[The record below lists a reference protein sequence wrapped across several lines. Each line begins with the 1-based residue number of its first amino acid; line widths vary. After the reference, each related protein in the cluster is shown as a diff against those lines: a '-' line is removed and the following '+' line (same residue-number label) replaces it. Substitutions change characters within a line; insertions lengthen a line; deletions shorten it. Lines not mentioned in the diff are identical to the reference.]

1 MRLISKYKN
10 FIFLNKIL
18 TPCPIKILT
27 FHRTKWKKTQKILN
41 YALKS
46 PFLARFPKL
55 NDAFFKK
62 KSIKNST
69 LVCGTRFSRKAL
81 LFKSK
86 TNSSRN
92 FRIKKSYFSN
102 NLVLQIFFKRWFK
115 LSRKY
120 SEKLRLKRVTS
131 QIFDNSIK
139 NLFFKKELKN
149 NRSKFFKKQFCKL
162 FIKPLFKIN
171 VLLTKLFFFTSVYE
185 ANKVIQNK
193 KILLNEKLIT
203 QPNIFLKKGDLISFS
218 LCSKRSF
225 NKLISILN
233 SSVFFSFFYNFVE
246 IDHYSKTIIIL
257 KDYDSLSNEDI
268 NLIYKRYLN
277 LKYFTDYFT

>member
-10 FIFLNKIL
+10 FISLSKIL
-18 TPCPIKILT
+18 TPCPTKILT
-27 FHRTKWKKTQKILN
+27 FHRTKWKRTQKILK

-46 PFLARFPKL
+46 TFLARLFKL

-62 KSIKNST
+62 KSIKESILLKSIRSSKST
-69 LVCGTRFSRKAL
+69 FLA
-81 LFKSK
+81 KSK
-86 TNSSRN
+86 KKFTKVYK
-92 FRIKKSYFSN
+92 IKKSFFSN
-102 NLVLQIFFKRWFK
+102 NLVLQVFFKKWFK

-120 SEKLRLKRVTS
+120 SEKLRLKKITS
-131 QIFDNSIK
+131 QIFDSSIK
-139 NLFFKKELKN
+139 NSFFKKELKYN
-149 NRSKFFKKQFCKL
+149 KSKFFKKQFCKL
-162 FIKPLFKIN
+162 FIKPLFKVNI
-171 VLLTKLFFFTSVYE
+171 LLTKLFFFTSIHE

-193 KILLNEKLIT
+193 KILLNEKFIT

-218 LCSKRSF
+218 LCPKRSF
-225 NKLISILN
+225 NKMVHILN
-233 SSVFFSFFYNFVE
+233 SSIFFSFFYNFVE